1 MIEFAL
7 IIWIGSGVT
16 AAYIAHQKK
25 RNSWAWLALGL
36 LFGVFALIAICAVPA
51 QVPTPATVEY
61 TPLPQKPVMAPAD
74 KSLFLMVMLLIGAVA
89 YMLHS
94 LI

>member
-1 MIEFAL
+1 MEYIL
-7 IIWIGSGVT
+7 IGWIACGITTSYV
-16 AAYIAHQKK
+16 ARQKGK
-25 RNSWAWLALGL
+25 NSWTWLALGL
-36 LFGVFALIAICAVPA
+36 LFPLFALIAICAVPA
-51 QVPTPATVEY
+51 QAPTPATVEY
-61 TPLPQKPVMAPAD
+61 TQLPQKPVMAPAD

>member
-25 RNSWAWLALGL
+25 RNSWGWLALGL

-51 QVPTPATVEY
+51 QPRRQ
-61 TPLPQKPVMAPAD
+61 LRWNIHNCHRSQ
-74 KSLFLMVMLLIGAVA
+74 SWLLQT
-89 YMLHS
+89 S
-94 LI
+94 RCS